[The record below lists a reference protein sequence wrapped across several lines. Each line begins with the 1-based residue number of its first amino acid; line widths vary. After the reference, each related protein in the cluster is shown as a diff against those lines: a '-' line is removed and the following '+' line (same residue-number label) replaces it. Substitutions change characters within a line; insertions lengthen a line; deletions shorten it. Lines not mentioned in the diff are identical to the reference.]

1 MATLKP
7 PESEVYGMTRY
18 ETLLE
23 VELDEW
29 HGGYGVLQIVDPS
42 DGDTAELRFC
52 YFTEDGKFTNRPL
65 TLRPDKETL
74 DRTTRMV
81 ENLGYVARTFDP
93 AEIRELVD
101 VLGEDRVIELA
112 QLVDTLGE
120 ARLAEILGD

>member
-1 MATLKP
+1 MPIYKSP
-7 PESEVYGMTRY
+7 CPEPGRVTRY

-29 HGGYGVLQIVDPS
+29 DSGYGVLQVVDPDDS
-42 DGDTAELRFC
+42 DTAELRFC
-52 YFTEDGKFTNRPL
+52 YFNEDGKFTNRPL
-65 TLRPDKETL
+65 TLRPDEETL

-101 VLGEDRVIELA
+101 TLGEDRVIELA

-120 ARLAEILGD
+120 ARLAEILGA

>member
-1 MATLKP
+1 
-7 PESEVYGMTRY
+7 MTRY

-29 HGGYGVLQIVDPS
+29 DSGYGVLQIVDPDDS
-42 DGDTAELRFC
+42 DTAELRFC
-52 YFTEDGKFTNRPL
+52 YFNENGKFTNRPL
-65 TLRPDKETL
+65 TLRPDEETL

-101 VLGEDRVIELA
+101 TLGQERVIELA

-120 ARLAEILGD
+120 ARLAEILGE

>member
-1 MATLKP
+1 
-7 PESEVYGMTRY
+7 MTRY

-29 HGGYGVLQIVDPS
+29 DSGYGVLQIVEPDNS
-42 DGDTAELRFC
+42 DTAELRFC
-52 YFTEDGKFTNRPL
+52 YFNENGKFTNRPL
-65 TLRPDKETL
+65 TLRPGEETL

-93 AEIRELVD
+93 EEIRELVD
-101 VLGEDRVIELA
+101 TLGEERVIELA